1 MGRIDPLPSDGG
13 IGGHDAS
20 VRRVSTQRRARL
32 DLLRSAA
39 PPVLIVLFQVLVF
52 PLPTGAMLSGA
63 ILGLVGA
70 LGAVGLALV
79 WRANRVVNFAQGD
92 LGAFPATLT
101 VLLITLSGLPWIL
114 GVLLGLGAAVV
125 VGVLADL
132 LVVRRF
138 ARSPRLLLTVA
149 TLGIAQVLAF
159 GSLLLPELWGEG
171 PGIRRIPPPFELNL
185 QIGGVG
191 FNANDLIAVLVA
203 PVLLA
208 GVALMLRRTDTGV
221 AVRAAAER
229 IDRAA
234 TLGVPVQRIETRVW
248 VLATVLSF
256 ASVAL
261 TAGISGLSFGLG
273 LGLAVLLRALTAVV
287 VGRMTHLVAIAATAV
302 ALGVLESGV
311 RWNTGDLALMGP
323 ILAVLVLLSLLLY
336 RTGATRA
343 EREEQSSWQAGAESH
358 ELPGEV
364 RSAARVRLLR
374 YGTSLVV
381 AAAVVVGP
389 AFMGTNGQLKA
400 GVVAAFALV
409 GVSIVVLTG
418 WAGQVSLGQM
428 AFVGAGGA
436 VGAVGMAEHGWD
448 PFVALLVGGAT
459 GAVVAVLVG
468 LPALRVRGLY
478 LAVVTLAIGIAAS
491 EWVFSNRAGRWIPE
505 TSFTRPSLFHRIPL
519 DTPLRLYWFALGVV
533 VLAVGALAGLR
544 RSRTGRVLVAMRD
557 NEPGVVAFGVNPTVA
572 KLTAFATSGFVAASA
587 GVVIVVQQGAFR
599 PDAYAPGES
608 VSALVATVVGGLGS
622 LGGGV
627 LGAVVQRGAQWML
640 PAPWSLLATGLGA
653 LIVLLVAPGGV
664 AGWVL
669 RVRDRVAFA
678 LVGRP
683 DTLGVRE
690 LDTGAPTPVSAGIPT
705 DARAVAPPLLEVEG
719 LRAGYGDL
727 VVVHDVGLQVHPGE
741 VVALLGGNGAGK
753 TTTLRAITGV
763 LTPVGG
769 RVRFDGQDLTG
780 ASPDV
785 VAAAGLSQVPGGEG
799 VFPGL
804 TVRENLRVGGWLL
817 RGDDARLAEREA
829 AALEA
834 FPALS
839 GRLEEPAANLSGGQ
853 QQMLALAM
861 ALMSEPKLLVIDE
874 LSLGLAPLVV
884 GHLAAMVRTV
894 AEAGTA
900 VLLVEQSLNVALT
913 MAHRAV
919 FLEHGVVRFS
929 GPAAEM
935 ATRHDLLREVFLAG
949 GGEGAPSERA
959 EARVVP
965 VAMGST
971 VADAAISGARAPSP
985 DDADPLP
992 DALEAV
998 DLVRRFGGIEAV
1010 SHVSFRVGPG
1020 EIVGLIGQNGAGKT
1034 TVVDL
1039 VSGYQRADHGV
1050 VRLGG
1055 RDVTAVPAR
1064 RRFAHGLGRTFQGG
1078 RLFPGLTVSE
1088 AIAVGLEQSLLSRN
1102 LLDAAFRLPAW
1113 ADTEAAVAARVDELV
1128 ETFALGPHR
1137 DHFVADLS
1145 TGTRRVVELA
1155 TAVAHQPTLLLL
1167 DEPAAGLAQPE
1178 VEALVG
1184 LLRRIRAELG
1194 CSILLIE
1201 HDMPLVAA
1209 VSDRLVALESGSVLA
1224 EGAPA
1229 DVLENPLVVASYLG
1243 SDGAVVARSGA
1254 GSVPTIT
1261 APQARA

>member
-1 MGRIDPLPSDGG
+1 VHRVNR
-13 IGGHDAS
+13 A
-20 VRRVSTQRRARL
+20 RRRRL
-32 DLLRSAA
+32 DLVRTAA
-39 PPVLIVLFQVLVF
+39 PPVLILAFQIVVF
-52 PLPTGAMLSGA
+52 PLPSGAMLSGA

-70 LGAVGLALV
+70 LAAVGLALI

-101 VLLITLSGLPWIL
+101 VLLITLSGLPWL
-114 GVLLGLGAAVV
+114 VGVGLGLVAAVV
-125 VGVLADL
+125 VGVLADV

-149 TLGIAQVLAF
+149 TLGVAQVLAF
-159 GSLLLPELWGEG
+159 GTLLLPELWGDG
-171 PGIRRIPPPFELNL
+171 PKIRRMPPPFELNL
-185 QIGGVG
+185 QVGGVG

-203 PVLLA
+203 PVLLGA
-208 GVALMLRRTDTGV
+208 VALMLRRTDTGV

-234 TLGVPVQRIETRVW
+234 TLGVPVRRLETRVW
-248 VLATVLSF
+248 VLATLLSF
-256 ASVAL
+256 ASVTL

-287 VGRMTHLVAIAATAV
+287 AGRMTHLVAIAATSV

-311 RWNTGDLALMGP
+311 RWNTGDIALMGP
-323 ILAVLVLLSLLLY
+323 ILAVIVLLSLLLY
-336 RTGATRA
+336 RAGTTRA
-343 EREEQSSWQAGAESH
+343 EREDQSSWQAGAETH
-358 ELPGEV
+358 ELPREV
-364 RSAARVRLLR
+364 RTAPRVRLLR
-374 YGTSLVV
+374 YGSTLMV
-381 AAAVVVGP
+381 AVVVVVAP

-428 AFVGAGGA
+428 AFVGAGAA
-436 VGAVGMAEHGWD
+436 VGAVGMSEHGWD

-491 EWVFSNRAGRWIPE
+491 EWVFSNRARRWIPE
-505 TSFTRPSLFHRIPL
+505 TSFPRPSLFHRIPL
-519 DTPLRLYWFALGVV
+519 DTPLRLYWFALAVV
-533 VLAVGALAGLR
+533 VLAVGGLAGLR

-557 NEPGVVAFGVNPTVA
+557 NEPGVVAFGVSPTLA
-572 KLTAFATSGFVAASA
+572 KLTAFAASGFVAAAA

-599 PDAYAPGES
+599 AETYAPGES

-640 PAPWSLLATGLGA
+640 PAPWSILATGLGA
-653 LIVLLVAPGGV
+653 LIVLLIAPGGV

-669 RVRDRVAFA
+669 RLRDRLAFA
-678 LVGRP
+678 LVGRRGTFGVPEP
-683 DTLGVRE
+683 DAGTSA
-690 LDTGAPTPVSAGIPT
+690 APARSASAAVP
-705 DARAVAPPLLEVEG
+705 VAPPLLEVEG

-727 VVVHDVGLQVHPGE
+727 VVVHGIDLQVAPGE
-741 VVALLGGNGAGK
+741 IVALLGGNGAGK
-753 TTTLRAITGV
+753 TTTLRAVTGV
-763 LTPVGG
+763 LAPVGG
-769 RVRFDGQDLTG
+769 RVRFDGRDLTG
-780 ASPDV
+780 APADR
-785 VAAAGLSQVPGGEG
+785 VAAAGCTQVPGGEG

-804 TVRENLRVGGWLL
+804 SVRENLRIGGWLI
-817 RGDDARLAEREA
+817 RNDDVRLAEREA

-834 FPALS
+834 FPPLA
-839 GRLEEPAANLSGGQ
+839 GRLDEPAANLSGGQ

-884 GHLAAMVRTV
+884 GQLAAMVRAV
-894 AEAGTA
+894 AESGTA

-919 FLEHGVVRFS
+919 FLEHGTVRFS
-929 GPAAEM
+929 GPAHEM
-935 ATRHDLLREVFLAG
+935 ASRDDLLREVFLAG
-949 GGEGAPSERA
+949 GGEVAPAPAPAPAGPARPGPA
-959 EARVVP
+959 EPALP
-965 VAMGST
+965 
-971 VADAAISGARAPSP
+971 ADA
-985 DDADPLP
+985 LQ
-992 DALEAV
+992 AV

-1010 SHVSFRVGPG
+1010 SHVSFRVGAG

-1039 VSGYQRADHGV
+1039 VSGYQRADHGI
-1050 VRLGG
+1050 VRLAG
-1055 RDVTAVPAR
+1055 RDVTEVPAR

-1078 RLFPGLTVSE
+1078 RLFPGLTVDE
-1088 AIAVGLEQSLLSRN
+1088 AIAVGLEQSLLSRS

-1128 ETFALGPHR
+1128 DTFALGAHR
-1137 DHFVADLS
+1137 DHFVSDLS

-1155 TAVAHQPTLLLL
+1155 AAVAHQPTLLLL

-1178 VEALVG
+1178 VESLVG
-1184 LLRRIRAELG
+1184 LLRRIRSELG
-1194 CSILLIE
+1194 CAILLIE

-1209 VSDRLVALESGSVLA
+1209 VSDRLVALESGSVIA
-1224 EGAPA
+1224 EGVPA
-1229 DVLENPLVVASYLG
+1229 AVLEDPLVVASYLG
-1243 SDGAVVARSGA
+1243 SDGAAVARSDAGA
-1254 GSVPTIT
+1254 TPVVASSPMQEGGS
-1261 APQARA
+1261 

>member
-1 MGRIDPLPSDGG
+1 MRTS
-13 IGGHDAS
+13 
-20 VRRVSTQRRARL
+20 
-32 DLLRSAA
+32 A
-39 PPVLIVLFQVLVF
+39 PPVLILLFQMVVF
-52 PLPTGAMLSGA
+52 PLPAGAMLSGA

-101 VLLITLSGLPWIL
+101 VLLITLSGLPWLL
-114 GVLLGLGAAVV
+114 GVVLGLGAAVV

-191 FNANDLIAVLVA
+191 FNANDLVAVLVA
-203 PVLLA
+203 PVLLG

-248 VLATVLSF
+248 VLATLLSF
-256 ASVAL
+256 ASVTL

-287 VGRMTHLVAIAATAV
+287 VGQMTHLVAIAATAV

-323 ILAVLVLLSLLLY
+323 ILAGLVLLSLLLY
-336 RTGATRA
+336 RAGTTRA
-343 EREEQSSWQAGAESH
+343 EREEQSSWQAGAEAH
-358 ELPGEV
+358 ELPVEV
-364 RSAARVRLLR
+364 RTSPRVRLLR
-374 YGTSLVV
+374 YGTSLLV

-459 GAVVAVLVG
+459 GALVAVLVG

-491 EWVFSNRAGRWIPE
+491 EWVFSNRARRWIPE
-505 TSFTRPSLFHRIPL
+505 TSFPRPSLFHRIPL

-533 VLAVGALAGLR
+533 VLAVAGLAGLR

-572 KLTAFATSGFVAASA
+572 KLSAFATSGFVAAAA

-683 DTLGVRE
+683 DALGVRE
-690 LDTGAPTPVSAGIPT
+690 PDTGAPAAP
-705 DARAVAPPLLEVEG
+705 ARTGAVADAGVAGPPLLEVEG

-727 VVVHDVGLQVHPGE
+727 VVVHDVDLEVHPGE

-753 TTTLRAITGV
+753 TTTLRAISGV

-780 ASPDV
+780 ASPDRA
-785 VAAAGLSQVPGGEG
+785 AAAGLSQVPGGEG

-829 AALEA
+829 AALDA

-884 GHLAAMVRTV
+884 GQLAAMVRAV

-935 ATRHDLLREVFLAG
+935 ANRHDLLREVFLAG
-949 GGEGAPSERA
+949 GGDGASPTNR
-959 EARVVP
+959 EARVAPTSASMAVP
-965 VAMGST
+965 ATPHVAAPTATTSG
-971 VADAAISGARAPSP
+971 SGAPP
-985 DDADPLP
+985 VDADPRP

-1050 VRLGG
+1050 VRLAGN
-1055 RDVTAVPAR
+1055 DVTAVPAR
-1064 RRFAHGLGRTFQGG
+1064 SRFSRGLGRTFQGG
-1078 RLFPGLTVSE
+1078 RLFPGLTVNE

-1113 ADTEAAVAARVDELV
+1113 ADTEAAVAARVDELA
-1128 ETFALGPHR
+1128 EAFALGAHR

-1209 VSDRLVALESGSVLA
+1209 VSDRLVALESGSVIA
-1224 EGAPA
+1224 EGTPTA
-1229 DVLENPLVVASYLG
+1229 VLEDPLVVASYLG
-1243 SDGAVVARSGA
+1243 SDGAAVARSGA
-1254 GSVPTIT
+1254 AGVPMSA
-1261 APQARA
+1261 APGAGT